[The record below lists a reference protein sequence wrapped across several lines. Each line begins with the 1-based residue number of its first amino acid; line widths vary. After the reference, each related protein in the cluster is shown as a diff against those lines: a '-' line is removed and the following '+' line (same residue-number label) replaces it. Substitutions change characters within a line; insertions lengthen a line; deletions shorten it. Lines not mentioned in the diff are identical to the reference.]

1 MREEIQVLLEE
12 IEELEMALS
21 KSDNNTVSVV
31 LQEAID
37 KRRNEIGELKPNG
50 YVLADVVLNDG
61 TELKR
66 CLVFTVTDRMGS
78 QAVTELDE
86 AREIFEKD
94 KEVYLQQEHED
105 GNFAGDIGVHEI
117 ATYNLEY
124 ENGVTE

>member
-1 MREEIQVLLEE
+1 MSHLTTKGEMKMREEIQVLLEE

-21 KSDNNTVSVV
+21 ESDNNTVSVV

-50 YVLADVVLNDG
+50 YVMADVVLKDG

-78 QAVTELDE
+78 QAVT
-86 AREIFEKD
+86 
-94 KEVYLQQEHED
+94 
-105 GNFAGDIGVHEI
+105 
-117 ATYNLEY
+117 
-124 ENGVTE
+124 